1 MDMRRHLAAALSLG
15 LAIGLAGCD
24 DDFLTTLP
32 KAEVADAAFWQ
43 TERDFVMAVNG
54 AYREVLDTDQFFME
68 GASDFL
74 YSKKDWTVSH
84 PYAMG
89 IQGASSGWS
98 SGIWSRLYRGISRA
112 NDVLGQLETTT
123 ADISPAGRTEI
134 EAQARFLRGYFYHE
148 LLWLFGEVP
157 IYRSV
162 PTIEEARSASRAS
175 RDEVINL
182 VIEDLRA
189 AAAGLPDTWAA
200 SQYGRATS
208 GAALGYLARA
218 ALYEASYQQNHASNA
233 SRANE
238 LFRVAADAAQ
248 EVIDS
253 GVYEL
258 HPDYAELFTYAGERS
273 KEIIFDYQHVEG
285 VNGWAAWAWFA
296 PNSLGGVV
304 DIHPTRAFVDEFRM
318 TDGLTIDDSPLYDED
333 PPVIENGQVLS
344 LGMFANRD
352 PRFYASIL
360 HDGAEWQERP
370 DDVKELDPIGII
382 QTFRGLTLPSGEVVS
397 GLDTRDSPIEDWN
410 GGYSGYLIRKYV
422 DPAVNHQYFG
432 QEISWMF
439 FRYAEIL
446 LNYAEASIELNELED
461 ARWALNQI
469 RRRAGMPEFT
479 ATLSQDALRDEYRNE
494 RRVEMA
500 FEEQRFFDA
509 RRWMIADE
517 VFAENGVGIDIFL
530 EGDDRIDRSTWTNY
544 RYVRRDV
551 MDRAWDDRMYF
562 VPIHRDELN
571 RNNLETIEKV
581 FSESPCLD
589 LFPEI
594 FVGGGNHTDIDS
606 QRPG

>member
-1 MDMRRHLAAALSLG
+1 MKRYLAAALSLG
-15 LAIGLAGCD
+15 LVVGLAGCD

-98 SGIWSRLYRGISRA
+98 SGIWSRLFRGISRA

-123 ADISPAGRTEI
+123 ADLSPTARTEI

-218 ALYEASYQQNHASNA
+218 ALYEASYQQNHAGNA

-253 GVYEL
+253 GVYDL

-273 KEIIFDYQHVEG
+273 EEIIFDYQHVEG
-285 VNGWAAWAWFA
+285 VNGWSAWAWFA

-333 PPVIENGQVLS
+333 PPVIENGEVLS

-352 PRFYASIL
+352 PRFYASVIYP
-360 HDGAEWQERP
+360 GAELDGQLFNPYPGSDTP
-370 DDVKELDPIGII
+370 DEFDRSNFNNTETGFVM
-382 QTFRGLTLPSGEVVS
+382 
-397 GLDTRDSPIEDWN
+397 
-410 GGYSGYLIRKYV
+410 RKYLDV
-422 DPAVNHQYFG
+422 EDRSERTNSG
-432 QEISWMF
+432 INIIKM
-439 FRYAEIL
+439 RYADVL
-446 LNYAEASIELNELED
+446 LVYAEAKIELGEWND
-461 ARWALNQI
+461 PTVAAAINQL
-469 RRRAGMPEFT
+469 RDRVDMPDV
-479 ATLSQDALRDEYRNE
+479 TLTSQDQARELVRNE
-494 RRVEMA
+494 RAVELGTEGLRLA
-500 FEEQRFFDA
+500 DI
-509 RRWMIADE
+509 RRWKIAE
-517 VFAENGVGIDIFL
+517 
-530 EGDDRIDRSTWTNY
+530 
-544 RYVRRDV
+544 DV
-551 MDRAWDDRMYF
+551 MPGQPEGMDIWEGGQ
-562 VPIHRDELN
+562 PT
-571 RNNLETIEKV
+571 TI
-581 FSESPCLD
+581 
-589 LFPEI
+589 
-594 FVGGGNHTDIDS
+594 TAT
-606 QRPG
+606 

>member
-1 MDMRRHLAAALSLG
+1 MKRYLAAALSLG
-15 LAIGLAGCD
+15 LVVGLAGCD

-98 SGIWSRLYRGISRA
+98 SGIWSRLFRGISRA

-123 ADISPAGRTEI
+123 ADLSPTARTEI

-218 ALYEASYQQNHASNA
+218 ALYEASYQQNHAGNA

-253 GVYEL
+253 GVYDL

-273 KEIIFDYQHVEG
+273 EEIIFDYQHVEG
-285 VNGWAAWAWFA
+285 VNGWSAWAWFA

-333 PPVIENGQVLS
+333 PPVIENGEVLS

-352 PRFYASIL
+352 PRFYASVIYP
-360 HDGAEWQERP
+360 GAELDGQLFNPYPGSDTP
-370 DDVKELDPIGII
+370 DEFDRSNFNNTETGFVM
-382 QTFRGLTLPSGEVVS
+382 
-397 GLDTRDSPIEDWN
+397 
-410 GGYSGYLIRKYV
+410 RKYLDV
-422 DPAVNHQYFG
+422 EDRSERTNSG
-432 QEISWMF
+432 INIIKM
-439 FRYAEIL
+439 RYADVL
-446 LNYAEASIELNELED
+446 LVYAEAKIELGEWND
-461 ARWALNQI
+461 PTVAAAINQL
-469 RRRAGMPEFT
+469 RDRVDMPDV
-479 ATLSQDALRDEYRNE
+479 TLTSQDQARELVRNE
-494 RRVEMA
+494 RAVELGTEGLRLA
-500 FEEQRFFDA
+500 DI
-509 RRWMIADE
+509 RRWKIAE
-517 VFAENGVGIDIFL
+517 
-530 EGDDRIDRSTWTNY
+530 
-544 RYVRRDV
+544 DV
-551 MDRAWDDRMYF
+551 MPGQPEGMDIWEGGQPTTITATWQRTFAPGRDYLW
-562 VPIHRDELN
+562 PIPVGERDLN
-571 RNNLETIEKV
+571 DNLAQ
-581 FSESPCLD
+581 
-589 LFPEI
+589 
-594 FVGGGNHTDIDS
+594 N
-606 QRPG
+606 PGY